1 MKGRDLLRDYLA
13 GHLTR
18 EDAQRELAGRAKES
32 RHLLPI
38 MDADRHGRHFLSDLQ
53 PLEGAAERLTQV
65 ILSPDLSSTVFRENK
80 RVGRLPKI
88 FDLMPFDVV
97 GAGRPVSKSK
107 SKKSKIKKSKSKKV
121 APAKIRRSNR
131 KTTNKKGKKK

>member
-13 GHLTR
+13 GQLTR
-18 EDAQRELAGRAKES
+18 EDVQRELTGRAKES
-32 RHLLPI
+32 RNLLAI

-53 PLEGAAERLTQV
+53 PPEGAAERLTQV

-80 RVGRLPKI
+80 QVGRLQKI

-97 GAGRPVSKSK
+97 GAGQPVSKSK
-107 SKKSKIKKSKSKKV
+107 SKKSKLKKV
-121 APAKIRRSNR
+121 PPAKIRRSNQKTANR
-131 KTTNKKGKKK
+131 KTTTKKGKRK

>member
-18 EDAQRELAGRAKES
+18 EDAQRELTGRAKES

-53 PLEGAAERLTQV
+53 PPEGAAERLTQV

-80 RVGRLPKI
+80 RVGRLQKI

-97 GAGRPVSKSK
+97 GAGRPASKSK
-107 SKKSKIKKSKSKKV
+107 IKKV

-131 KTTNKKGKKK
+131 KTANRKTTNKNGKRK